1 MTILDDQIAVF
12 RLALETEDRT
22 PAERGALTRTAR
34 RLTRKWNSRAR
45 GGFGR
50 PTLEQ
55 RRKKGRIDLLAEMN
69 AEPVPLDWWPDEE
82 RDERVHQLGLDIAE
96 LRSATIE
103 EAVAAMRGPTPVKS
117 VADPTWMD
125 DAP

>member
-22 PAERGALTRTAR
+22 PAERGALTRTAK

-50 PTLEQ
+50 PSLEE
-55 RRKKGRIDLLAEMN
+55 RRKKGRIDQIAEMN
-69 AEPVPLDWWPDEE
+69 AEPVRLDWWPDEE
-82 RDERVHQLGLDIAE
+82 RDELLHQLALDIAE
-96 LRSATIE
+96 HRPMTLDQAA
-103 EAVAAMRGPTPVKS
+103 EAIGKIR
-117 VADPTWMD
+117 
-125 DAP
+125 

>member
-1 MTILDDQIAVF
+1 MTLLDDQIAVF

-50 PTLEQ
+50 PSLEQ
-55 RRKKGRIDLLAEMN
+55 RRLKGRIDLVAEMN

-82 RDERVHQLGLDIAE
+82 REERIQQLALDVAQH
-96 LRSATIE
+96 RSTTLD
-103 EAVAAMRGPTPVKS
+103 EAVKTIGEIR
-117 VADPTWMD
+117 
-125 DAP
+125 